1 MNKEILKD
9 ISVLYV
15 EDENDVREFTS
26 KLLGSLLKKV
36 YVAQNGLEGLELY
49 KENQNDIDLIISDIN
64 MPKMNGLDMCEQI
77 RKINNEMPLVITSA
91 HNDTNFLR
99 KAIEV
104 GVNTYAMKPIDL
116 YQLIES
122 IIKAMEPILL
132 KRKLIELNLSLESKI
147 EQEVSKIKSILDAQ
161 DNIIIVT
168 HNENITN
175 VNKKFLDFFEIK
187 DFDDFTSSGKN
198 IFDFFQEE
206 FGFITKEKINKQ
218 ESWIQYIK
226 DLHEIDRIVKIKNSS
241 NEEKIFAINVDF
253 YENKDNYYV
262 FSLTDITKLKE
273 KSNLLEYQASHDKLT
288 GLFNRNRFDELYSKE
303 IKRAKR
309 YENNLSIILFDID
322 DFKNVNDNY
331 GHQIGDEV
339 LIEISKILLNNVR
352 EPDICVRWGGEE
364 FLILLPQTNLEGAK
378 AVAEKIRVTIIE
390 KPLTE
395 KNLPISASFG
405 VCQKDENDD
414 DFSLISKSDKLLY
427 LAKKSGKNIVIAQ

>member
-1 MNKEILKD
+1 MNKEVLKD

-26 KLLGSLLKKV
+26 KLLSSLLKKV
-36 YVAQNGLEGLELY
+36 YTAKNGLEGLELF
-49 KENQNDIDLIISDIN
+49 KENQNNIDLIISDIN

-77 RKINNEMPLVITSA
+77 RKINSEMPLVITSA
-91 HNDTNFLR
+91 HNDTNFLK

-132 KRKLIELNLSLESKI
+132 KRKLIELNLSLENKI
-147 EQEVSKIKSILDAQ
+147 EQEINKIKSILDAQ

-168 HNENITN
+168 NKDEITN
-175 VNKKFLDFFEIK
+175 VNKKFLDFFEIMNFNEFISTK
-187 DFDDFTSSGKN
+187 KN

-218 ESWIQYIK
+218 ISWVKYIK
-226 DLHEIDRIVKIKNSS
+226 DLHEIDRIVKIKNSL
-241 NEEKIFAINVDF
+241 NEEKIFAINVDY
-253 YENKDNYYV
+253 YENKEDYYV

-288 GLFNRNRFDELYSKE
+288 GLFNRNRFDEIYSKE

-309 YENNLSIILFDID
+309 YNNDLSIILFDID
-322 DFKNVNDNY
+322 NFKNVNDTY

-339 LIEISKILLNNVR
+339 LKEIAKLLLNNVR
-352 EPDICVRWGGEE
+352 DLDICVRWGGEE
-364 FLILLPQTNLEGAK
+364 FLILLPQTNLDGAK
-378 AVAEKIRVTIIE
+378 TVAEKIRTAII
-390 KPLTE
+390 KNSLTD
-395 KNLPISASFG
+395 KNLQITASFG
-405 VCQKDENDD
+405 VLQMIDSDDEN
-414 DFSLISKSDKLLY
+414 SLISKVDKLLY
-427 LAKKSGKNIVIAQ
+427 LAKNSGKNIVVT